1 MNELFLEFK
10 GVAIGYGRKVVLSG
24 INFSISKGDFLGIVG
39 PNGTGKTTLL
49 KNILGVLKPL
59 EGEIVSYES
68 FRIGYV
74 PQVQSLDPIFPLTV
88 SEIVRMTASV
98 KINDEK
104 FYAILKELSLFE
116 FKDKLF
122 RNLSGGFRQRVLI
135 ARALVAEPELL
146 VLDEPTNDLDIPSET
161 SIMELIQ
168 HLNREHRIAIVM
180 VTHVLDL
187 LINTAYEIGF
197 LSAGK
202 LFIDSRDEILKEDKL
217 KEIYGTKVRIA
228 EVDGKKMV
236 VT

>member
-122 RNLSGGFRQRVLI
+122 RNLSGGFRQRVL
-135 ARALVAEPELL
+135 ELL